1 MVREERKGGEAV
13 KAGADWKPTVVP
25 TLALIV
31 VGIVPGLLKGL
42 YEPYTGTLMAAYV
55 TFGLLFISLV
65 LGGLAFMVFR
75 DLSDRKMTIF
85 RLGPSEQPARGEE
98 ELVRIKSGEDR
109 IE

>member
-1 MVREERKGGEAV
+1 MVREEKKGGEAV
-13 KAGADWKPTVVP
+13 KAGADWKPAVVP
-25 TLALIV
+25 TLALIA
-31 VGIVPGLLKGL
+31 VGIIPGLLKGL

-55 TFGLLFISLV
+55 TFGLLFTSLV

-98 ELVRIKSGEDR
+98 ELARVESREDR

>member
-1 MVREERKGGEAV
+1 MVREEKKGGEAV
-13 KAGADWKPTVVP
+13 KAGTDWKPALVP

-31 VGIVPGLLKGL
+31 VGVVPGLLKGL
-42 YEPYTGTLMAAYV
+42 YEPYTGALMAAYV
-55 TFGLLFISLV
+55 TFGLLFTSLV

-98 ELVRIKSGEDR
+98 ELARVESREDR
-109 IE
+109 PE